1 MGNGGSAG
9 NAQAADPEEY
19 KKREYEFTARDFEQV
34 RKLIYEH
41 AGISLSANKQDM
53 VYSRLSR
60 RLREKGLTRFCDY
73 LQILETA
80 DKAEWQA
87 FTNSLTTNLTSFYRE
102 AHHFPILG
110 EHLAQ
115 RWRASRAPLTVWCC
129 AASTGEEPY
138 TIAMTA
144 IEALKDDAANV
155 RILATDLDTNVL
167 AKADAGV
174 YDMERIEAIAPERAK
189 RFFLRGSGGNAG
201 SVKVRPELRKLIT
214 FRQQNLLDAKW
225 PIRGPFDVIMCR
237 NVMIYF
243 DKDTQRQILEKF
255 APLLKSDGLLFA
267 GHSESFF
274 HSAHLFKLRGK
285 TIYELAAKGQGPHGR

>member
-1 MGNGGSAG
+1 MVSTGSAKT
-9 NAQAADPEEY
+9 EEY
-19 KKREYEFTARDFEQV
+19 KVREYEFTERDFSQV

-41 AGISLSANKQDM
+41 AGISLSENKQDM

-60 RLREKGLTRFCDY
+60 RLREKGLSRFAEY
-73 LQILETA
+73 LELLETA
-80 DKAEWQA
+80 DAEEWQA
-87 FTNSLTTNLTSFYRE
+87 FTNALTTNLTSFYRE
-102 AHHFPILG
+102 SHHFPILA
-110 EHLAQ
+110 EHLAL
-115 RWRASRAPLTVWCC
+115 RRRAGGEPLTVWCC

-144 IEALKDDAANV
+144 IEALKDSAPNV

-174 YDMERIEAIAPERAK
+174 YDIERIEALTPERIK
-189 RFFLRGSGGNAG
+189 RFFLRGKGANAG
-201 SVKVRPELRKLIT
+201 VVKVRPELRKLIT

-225 PIRGPFDVIMCR
+225 PVRGPFDVIMCR

-243 DKDTQRQILEKF
+243 DKETQRQILEKF
-255 APLLKSDGLLFA
+255 APLLRADGLLFA

-285 TIYELAAKGQGPHGR
+285 TVYELAGKAQGLHGR

>member
-1 MGNGGSAG
+1 MVSTGSAKT
-9 NAQAADPEEY
+9 EEY
-19 KKREYEFTARDFEQV
+19 KVREYEFTERDFSQV

-41 AGISLSANKQDM
+41 AGISLSENKQDM

-60 RLREKGLTRFCDY
+60 RLREKGLSRFAEY
-73 LQILETA
+73 LELLETA
-80 DKAEWQA
+80 DTEEWQA
-87 FTNSLTTNLTSFYRE
+87 FTNALTTNLTSFYRE
-102 AHHFPILG
+102 SHHFPILA
-110 EHLAQ
+110 EHLAL
-115 RWRASRAPLTVWCC
+115 RRRAGGEPLIVWCC

-144 IEALKDDAANV
+144 IEALKDSAPNV

-174 YDMERIEAIAPERAK
+174 YDIERIEALTPERTK
-189 RFFLRGSGGNAG
+189 RFFLRGKGTNAG
-201 SVKVRPELRKLIT
+201 VVKVRPELRKLIT

-225 PIRGPFDVIMCR
+225 PVRGPFDVIMCR

-243 DKDTQRQILEKF
+243 DKETQRQILEKF
-255 APLLKSDGLLFA
+255 APLLRADGLLFA

-285 TIYELAAKGQGPHGR
+285 TVYELAGKAQGLHGR

>member
-138 TIAMTA
+138 TIAITA

>member
-1 MGNGGSAG
+1 MVSTGSAKT
-9 NAQAADPEEY
+9 EEY
-19 KKREYEFTARDFEQV
+19 KVREYEFTERDFSQV

-41 AGISLSANKQDM
+41 AGISLSENKQDM

-60 RLREKGLTRFCDY
+60 RLREKGLSRFAEY
-73 LQILETA
+73 LELLETA
-80 DKAEWQA
+80 DAEEWQA
-87 FTNSLTTNLTSFYRE
+87 FTNALTTNLTSFYRE
-102 AHHFPILG
+102 SHHFPILA
-110 EHLAQ
+110 EHLAL
-115 RWRASRAPLTVWCC
+115 RRRAGGEPLTVWCC

-144 IEALKDDAANV
+144 IEALKDSAPNV

-174 YDMERIEAIAPERAK
+174 YDLERIEAVTAERTK
-189 RFFLRGSGGNAG
+189 RFFLRGKGANAG
-201 SVKVRPELRKLIT
+201 VVKVRPELRKLIT
-214 FRQQNLLDAKW
+214 FRQQNLLDEKW
-225 PIRGPFDVIMCR
+225 PVRGPFDAIMCR

-243 DKDTQRQILEKF
+243 DKETQRQILEKF
-255 APLLKSDGLLFA
+255 APLLRADGLLFA

-285 TIYELAAKGQGPHGR
+285 TVYELAGKAQGLHGR

>member
-1 MGNGGSAG
+1 MVSTGSAKT
-9 NAQAADPEEY
+9 EEY
-19 KKREYEFTARDFEQV
+19 KAREYEFTERDFAQV

-41 AGISLSANKQDM
+41 AGISLSENKQDM

-60 RLREKGLTRFCDY
+60 RLREKGLSRFADY
-73 LQILETA
+73 LKLLETA
-80 DKAEWQA
+80 DAEEWQA
-87 FTNSLTTNLTSFYRE
+87 FTNALTTNLTSFYRE
-102 AHHFPILG
+102 SHHFPILA

-115 RWRASRAPLTVWCC
+115 RRRAGGEPLTVWCC

-144 IEALKDDAANV
+144 IEALKDSAPNV

-167 AKADAGV
+167 ARADAGV
-174 YDMERIEAIAPERAK
+174 YDLERIEALTPERTR
-189 RFFLRGSGGNAG
+189 RFFLRGKGANAG
-201 SVKVRPELRKLIT
+201 VVKVRPELRKLIT

-225 PIRGPFDVIMCR
+225 PVRGPFDVIMCR

-243 DKDTQRQILEKF
+243 DKETQRQILEKF
-255 APLLKSDGLLFA
+255 APLLRADGLLFA

-285 TIYELAAKGQGPHGR
+285 TVYELAGKAQGLHGR

>member
-1 MGNGGSAG
+1 MVSTGSAKT
-9 NAQAADPEEY
+9 EEY
-19 KKREYEFTARDFEQV
+19 KVREYEFTERDFSQV

-41 AGISLSANKQDM
+41 AGISLSENKQDM

-60 RLREKGLTRFCDY
+60 RLREKGLSRFAEY
-73 LQILETA
+73 LELLETA
-80 DKAEWQA
+80 DAEEWQA
-87 FTNSLTTNLTSFYRE
+87 FTNALTTNLTSFYRE
-102 AHHFPILG
+102 SHHFPILA
-110 EHLAQ
+110 EHLAL
-115 RWRASRAPLTVWCC
+115 RRRAGGEPLTVWCC

-144 IEALKDDAANV
+144 IEALKDSAPNV

-174 YDMERIEAIAPERAK
+174 YDIERIEALTPERTK
-189 RFFLRGSGGNAG
+189 RFFLRGKGANAG
-201 SVKVRPELRKLIT
+201 VVKVRPELRKLIT

-225 PIRGPFDVIMCR
+225 PVRGPFDVIMCR

-243 DKDTQRQILEKF
+243 DKETQRQILEKF
-255 APLLKSDGLLFA
+255 APLLRADGLLFA

-285 TIYELAAKGQGPHGR
+285 TVYELAGKAQGLHGR

>member
-1 MGNGGSAG
+1 MVSTGSAKT
-9 NAQAADPEEY
+9 EEY
-19 KKREYEFTARDFEQV
+19 KAREYEFTERDFAQV

-41 AGISLSANKQDM
+41 AGISLSENKQDM

-60 RLREKGLTRFCDY
+60 RLREKGLSRFADY
-73 LQILETA
+73 LKLLETA
-80 DKAEWQA
+80 DAEEWQA
-87 FTNSLTTNLTSFYRE
+87 FTNALTTNLTSFYRE
-102 AHHFPILG
+102 SHHFPILA

-115 RWRASRAPLTVWCC
+115 RRRAGGEPLTLWGC

-144 IEALKDDAANV
+144 IEALKDSAPNV

-167 AKADAGV
+167 ARADAGV
-174 YDMERIEAIAPERAK
+174 YDLERIEALTPERTR
-189 RFFLRGSGGNAG
+189 RFFLRGKGANAG
-201 SVKVRPELRKLIT
+201 GVKVRPELRKLIT

-225 PIRGPFDVIMCR
+225 PVRGPFDVIMCR

-243 DKDTQRQILEKF
+243 DKETQRQILEKF
-255 APLLKSDGLLFA
+255 APLLRADGLLFA

-285 TIYELAAKGQGPHGR
+285 TVYELAGKAQGLHGR

>member
-1 MGNGGSAG
+1 MVSTGSAKT
-9 NAQAADPEEY
+9 EEY
-19 KKREYEFTARDFEQV
+19 KVREYEFTERDFSQV

-41 AGISLSANKQDM
+41 AGISLSENKQDM

-60 RLREKGLTRFCDY
+60 RLREKGLSRFADY
-73 LQILETA
+73 LKLLETA
-80 DKAEWQA
+80 DAEEWQA
-87 FTNSLTTNLTSFYRE
+87 FTNALTTNLTSFYRE
-102 AHHFPILG
+102 PHHFPILA
-110 EHLAQ
+110 EHLAL
-115 RWRASRAPLTVWCC
+115 RRRAGGEPLTVWCC

-144 IEALKDDAANV
+144 IEALKDSAPNV

-174 YDMERIEAIAPERAK
+174 YDIERIEALTPERTK
-189 RFFLRGSGGNAG
+189 RFFLRGKGANAG
-201 SVKVRPELRKLIT
+201 VVKVRPELRKLIT

-225 PIRGPFDVIMCR
+225 PVRGPFDVIMCR

-243 DKDTQRQILEKF
+243 DKETQRQILEKF
-255 APLLKSDGLLFA
+255 APLLRADGLLFA

-285 TIYELAAKGQGPHGR
+285 TVYELAGKAQGLHGR

>member
-1 MGNGGSAG
+1 MVSTGSAKT
-9 NAQAADPEEY
+9 EEY
-19 KKREYEFTARDFEQV
+19 KVREYEFTERDFSQV

-41 AGISLSANKQDM
+41 AGISLSENKQDM

-60 RLREKGLTRFCDY
+60 RLREKGLSRFAEY
-73 LQILETA
+73 LELLETA
-80 DKAEWQA
+80 DAEEWQA
-87 FTNSLTTNLTSFYRE
+87 FTNALTTNLTSFYRE
-102 AHHFPILG
+102 SHHFPILA
-110 EHLAQ
+110 EHLAL
-115 RWRASRAPLTVWCC
+115 RRRAGGEPLTVWCC

-144 IEALKDDAANV
+144 IEALKDSAPNV

-174 YDMERIEAIAPERAK
+174 YDIERIEALTPERTK
-189 RFFLRGSGGNAG
+189 RFFLRGKGTNAG
-201 SVKVRPELRKLIT
+201 VVKVRPELRKLIT

-225 PIRGPFDVIMCR
+225 PVRGPFDVIMCR

-243 DKDTQRQILEKF
+243 DKETQRQILEKF
-255 APLLKSDGLLFA
+255 APLLRADGLLFA

-285 TIYELAAKGQGPHGR
+285 TVYELAGKAQGLHGR